1 MKKENGGPAFPAASV
16 PVELSDDLL
25 WKWFK
30 ESLKRRGLHDFDFCV
45 LRDVADKAAAYGREQ
60 AKTQN
65 TETGENEMSL
75 KPCPCGKVPTELQ
88 IVSAYRSK
96 FLMAAPSCCS
106 EWMFE
111 FRSDYLNP
119 AAPECTALAVDAW
132 NKMPRGNNENK

>member
-60 AKTQN
+60 AQQWIPVGTAHYQVA
-65 TETGENEMSL
+65 GG
-75 KPCPCGKVPTELQ
+75 KPGIQWYVKPNGTIVYVKEPPT
-88 IVSAYRSK
+88 
-96 FLMAAPSCCS
+96 C
-106 EWMFE
+106 
-111 FRSDYLNP
+111 
-119 AAPECTALAVDAW
+119 
-132 NKMPRGNNENK
+132 